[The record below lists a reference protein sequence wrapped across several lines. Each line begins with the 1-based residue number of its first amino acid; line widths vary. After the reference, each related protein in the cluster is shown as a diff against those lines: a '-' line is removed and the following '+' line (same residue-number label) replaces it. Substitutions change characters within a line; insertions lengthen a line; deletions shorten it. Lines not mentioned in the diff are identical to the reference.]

1 MKAQHHFP
9 HLRAQD
15 TEAAQM
21 SPPPIIPLC
30 PVWYL
35 ISLPPTLDETCG
47 VSGSGSLWGFAWGE
61 MWVGDWGGEDPLLV
75 LIAITLE
82 ERGPNHR

>member
-9 HLRAQD
+9 DLRAPD

-21 SPPPIIPLC
+21 SPPPTIPLC

-47 VSGSGSLWGFAWGE
+47 VSGGGSLWVLHRGRCEWGLG
-61 MWVGDWGGEDPLLV
+61 W
-75 LIAITLE
+75 
-82 ERGPNHR
+82 